1 MVRASALYI
10 SLIISLLI
18 VLVCGAMLMTTYIY
32 RMQDRKAVRMQLLK
46 RNLSSARELL
56 LLDSFPSDTLEKLSL
71 FGEQQDSVL
80 LEKRTWGV
88 YQTGIIRAWVGA
100 DSVAQ
105 AIMMGTVPADTLQV
119 FYLADEDRPVSISG
133 KSKITGT
140 AYLPK
145 SGIKAAYVEG
155 RGYEDRTLVYGSI
168 KDSGR
173 ELELPAGRDF
183 SDLADWMQ
191 EMLRRARQEGKPGI
205 NPDVSCS
212 FLEPVKWVYQ
222 GAVARVGEGQQLSG
236 QVILAADSAITV
248 QAGARLEHAILIA
261 PYIRIEE
268 GFTGRLQALATDS
281 IVTGAQVQLKYPS
294 ALVVLKPDTAGFQ
307 ARLSMGK
314 DCLVEGPLIAW
325 EKQRSELMPLL
336 QIGEGTLV
344 KGELWSKGY
353 VTLAKNAAVNGSV
366 TAIRLMARV
375 SGAIY
380 ENYLIDVKLDRTR
393 LSRYY
398 LSTGFLNGGALKQKI
413 LCRLN

>member
-56 LLDSFPSDTLEKLSL
+56 LLDGFPSDTLEKLSL
-71 FGEQQDSVL
+71 FGGQQDSVL

-88 YQTGIIRAWVGA
+88 YQTGIISVWVGA
-100 DSVAQ
+100 DSLAQ
-105 AIMMGTVPADTLQV
+105 AIMMGVVPDDTLQV

-191 EMLRRARQEGKPGI
+191 EMLRRARQEGRPDITQDVPG
-205 NPDVSCS
+205 S
-212 FLEPVKWVYQ
+212 FLDPVKWVYQ
-222 GAVARVGEGQQLSG
+222 GAVAQIGEGQQLNG
-236 QVILAADSAITV
+236 QVILTADSAITV
-248 QAGARLEHAILIA
+248 QAGARLEHTILIA
-261 PYIRIEE
+261 PYIRIEA
-268 GFTGRLQALATDS
+268 GFTGRLQAFATDS

-314 DCLVEGPLIAW
+314 DCMVEGALIAW

-375 SGAIY
+375 SSAIY

-398 LSTGFLNGGALKQKI
+398 LSNGFLNGGALKQKM
-413 LCRLN
+413 LCKLN

>member
-32 RMQDRKAVRMQLLK
+32 RMQDRKAGRTQLLR
-46 RNLSSARELL
+46 RNLASGSTLL
-56 LLDSFPSDTLEKLSL
+56 LLDDFPSDTLERLSL
-71 FGEQQDSVL
+71 FGGQQDSVL
-80 LEKRTWGV
+80 LEKRPWGLYENGV
-88 YQTGIIRAWVGA
+88 VSAWVGQ
-100 DSVAQ
+100 DTVVQ
-105 AIMMGTVPADTLQV
+105 AFMMGVPPADTLQV

-133 KSKITGT
+133 KSKIRGT

-155 RGYEDRTLVYGSI
+155 RGYDDRTLVYGSI
-168 KDSGR
+168 KDSDR
-173 ELELPAGRDF
+173 ELKVPAGKDF
-183 SDLADWMQ
+183 SRLSDWIG
-191 EMLRRARQEGKPGI
+191 ELLDKAKDEGRDDGSGEL
-205 NPDVSCS
+205 NNS
-212 FLEPVKWVYQ
+212 FLAPLRTVYL
-222 GAVARVGEGQQLSG
+222 GALGSVEAGQSWSG
-236 QVILAADSAITV
+236 RLLVVADSSITV
-248 QAGARLEHAILIA
+248 SAGARLDQVILVA
-261 PYIRIEE
+261 PHIRIEQ
-268 GFTGRLQALATDS
+268 GFTGRLQAFATDS
-281 IVTGAQVQLKYPS
+281 IVTGNQVQLKYPS
-294 ALVVLKPDTAGFQ
+294 ALAVLKPDTLGFQ
-307 ARLSMGK
+307 VRLKVGN
-314 DCLVEGPLIAW
+314 DCIVEGPLVTW
-325 EKQRSELMPLL
+325 EKARSELMPLL

-353 VTLAKNAAVNGSV
+353 VTLAKNSAVNGSV

-398 LSTGFLNGGALKQKI
+398 LSTGFLNGGTLKQKI